1 MTTPRRPILKLD
13 DQCEDLQTIT
23 FHISQNDI
31 LELDLQ
37 FIADMLEATLTDQT
51 ASSLLGRVEFS
62 LEEDALRLFE
72 RGLPTLPL
80 RSYLRIFHYTVPT
93 WPLLVSPENPW
104 GHLMAIANAENVGC
118 CYHSVTRRARYRV
131 HSHSLNQF
139 IESLRQGVE
148 TAARSLSIP
157 ATEWH
162 PIMQR
167 VTTHLR
173 KLDWPTTPEK

>member
-1 MTTPRRPILKLD
+1 MKTPRRRHHNF
-13 DQCEDLQTIT
+13 QQHNEDVESIT
-23 FHISQNDI
+23 FHISRRDVEQ
-31 LELDLQ
+31 LDLQ
-37 FIADMLEATLTDQT
+37 FVADMISASLNEQT
-51 ASSLLGRVEFS
+51 ATSFFGRVEFS
-62 LEEDALRLFE
+62 LEEDALRMFE

-80 RSYLRIFHYTVPT
+80 RSYLRILHYTVPT

-157 ATEWH
+157 ANEWH

-167 VTTHLR
+167 VATHLR
-173 KLDWPTTPEK
+173 KLDWPTTPEP